1 MSRPFNVSDAEKL
14 MNPLV
19 TLIPLKYIDA
29 LSIFNSKLKDRN
41 IEWAVSGNLGE
52 TLRTVHVEP
61 DGIDILTSKEGA
73 KEIFQS
79 VHEYN
84 PQKPK
89 RLTETLSRPAA
100 IGDKEYR
107 IRIRS
112 HFFEFNIDSVTVK
125 VYGDLQFQI
134 ADWEWGD
141 KIEFEPDWIFVV
153 GQKMPVMPL
162 QLKYDLYRGLGWIDR
177 AEKVMKVLKRKRRT
191 IF

>member
-1 MSRPFNVSDAEKL
+1 MSPLNNYKKL
-14 MNPLV
+14 INPLV
-19 TLIPLKYIDA
+19 TLIPLKYLDA
-29 LSIFNSKLKDRN
+29 LLILNSKLKDKS
-41 IEWAVSGNLGE
+41 IGWAVSGNLGE
-52 TLRTVHVEP
+52 TLRTVHIDP
-61 DGIDILTSKEGA
+61 DCIEIVTSKEGA

-112 HFFEFNIDSVTVK
+112 HFFEFNIDSVKVK

-177 AEKVMKVLKRKRRT
+177 AEKVMKVLKRKRRI